1 MTLRRQITGEMRLDR
16 VTVFHL
22 ANEHDPQEMQEEEE
36 EMKNR
41 RPIKIPHFVAL
52 QAESAPD

>member
-22 ANEHDPQEMQEEEE
+22 ANEHDPQEMQEEEDE
-36 EMKNR
+36 EK
-41 RPIKIPHFVAL
+41 
-52 QAESAPD
+52 ETD